1 MLSILPFFWQKKNK
15 QKTKKKNQKRQKHQ
29 SPLTTLESDPVS
41 TEATI
46 QCGTA

>member
-1 MLSILPFFWQKKNK
+1 MEMLSILPFFWQK
-15 QKTKKKNQKRQKHQ
+15 KRQKHQ